1 MSDALISMLR
11 DADPVLVTKGLCAL
25 LAVHYVAKFVRARA
39 DFKTMGARAKDM
51 TGQVVWVTGGSS
63 GIGEELAQQLV
74 AQGAMVVISA
84 RRMEELER
92 VKGLCCDPSK
102 VKCVALDMAQM
113 EQIPEVTKEVLASV
127 KGDWGKAGID
137 ILVNNA
143 GRSQRGL
150 VEEHLE
156 NLMVERALMEVNFFG
171 TVALTKEVL
180 RQDMLERK
188 AGRIVNIS
196 SVAGKMAAPV
206 SACYSATKHAL
217 QGWSDTLRYELATQG
232 VTVLNVCPGP
242 IATPGPSNAIG
253 GTGGDLRN
261 TNRGDK
267 EKMTVGECC
276 KYIVKAISNTDITE
290 SWISK
295 QPVLAFVYL
304 SVYAP
309 SVIKL
314 IAGPIVQGRIRA
326 YKGNVGMYE
335 ASLLGNI
342 KDYIFGKK

>member
-242 IATPGPSNAIG
+242 IATPCGANAI
-253 GTGGDLRN
+253 N
-261 TNRGDK
+261 TKGEAYGNEEQAYKG
-267 EKMTVGECC
+267 KMPVGECC
-276 KYIVKAISNTDITE
+276 KYIMAVITDLGITE
-290 SWISK
+290 SWISP
-295 QPVLAFVYL
+295 QPVLMFVYMTLYFPRLARLL
-304 SVYAP
+304 SSSA
-309 SVIKL
+309 IQN
-314 IAGPIVQGRIRA
+314 IIEA
-326 YKGNVGMYE
+326 YKSKQGMYGTT
-335 ASLLGNI
+335 SFMGTL
-342 KDYIFGKK
+342 KKVFKRG

>member
-242 IATPGPSNAIG
+242 IATLVSENSINAKG
-253 GTGGDLRN
+253 EKLGKQQD
-261 TNRGDK
+261 TNKG
-267 EKMTVGECC
+267 KMPVGECC
-276 KYIVKAISNTDITE
+276 KYIVAAICDPSITE
-290 SWISK
+290 SWISPH
-295 QPVLAFVYL
+295 PVLMFVYL
-304 SVYAP
+304 SLYFPGITRYLAKGA
-309 SVIKL
+309 I
-314 IAGPIVQGRIRA
+314 QNRIEA
-326 YKGNVGMYE
+326 YKSGRGLYGSSFMDT
-335 ASLLGNI
+335 L
-342 KDYIFGKK
+342 KKIFKRG